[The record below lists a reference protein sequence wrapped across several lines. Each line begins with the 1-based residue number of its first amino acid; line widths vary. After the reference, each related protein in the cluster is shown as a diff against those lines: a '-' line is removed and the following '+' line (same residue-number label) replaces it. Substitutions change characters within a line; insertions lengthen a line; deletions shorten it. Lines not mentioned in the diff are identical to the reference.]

1 MLENELDEVSV
12 ELISTKGLT
21 KDLINGYSILK
32 GAKYFFQ
39 VYYKITKYLYQ
50 LINTL
55 TIVLVSKKGM
65 SEESIKNPS
74 NSNNNFAPS
83 LINSYPLPDIKF
95 SGNCLANSNIF
106 VFRKV
111 MNLHISYKLE
121 TWWRDLIHISH

>member
-1 MLENELDEVSV
+1 MDIVF
-12 ELISTKGLT
+12 
-21 KDLINGYSILK
+21 LK
-32 GAKYFFQ
+32 VQNIFLQ

-55 TIVLVSKKGM
+55 SILLVSKKGM

-83 LINSYPLPDIKF
+83 LINSYPLPDVKF
-95 SGNCLANSNIF
+95 NGNCLANSNIF

-111 MNLHISYKLE
+111 INLHISYKLD